1 MLSGRVPF
9 RGNAAEMMHQH
20 QHAPL
25 PLDQL
30 KDVPQPV
37 VVLLEVLLKKD
48 PGQRFQSPAELLKVM
63 PMVRDAINAARPLM
77 RTIRISVSST
87 GDVQKERI
95 LADRVI
101 HSIAAEFDLPV
112 RASDS
117 NFQR

>member
-1 MLSGRVPF
+1 
-9 RGNAAEMMHQH
+9 
-20 QHAPL
+20 
-25 PLDQL
+25 
-30 KDVPQPV
+30 
-37 VVLLEVLLKKD
+37 
-48 PGQRFQSPAELLKVM
+48 
-63 PMVRDAINAARPLM
+63 M